1 MVDET
6 QEPISENPRESAH
19 QGGRLPAA
27 KKGRG
32 GKRPGAGAPKGNMN
46 ALKHGLRSKQ
56 FAQMGAIIARSP
68 AAQIALLRFAQISQH
83 EQMKADQAAENIV
96 REVITRGLRRGE
108 DRLRPGHERLIILPP
123 VDDRRSTKD
132 TFGSGVSTGPDAEH
146 GPAEKSDVPAADNQT
161 PDTPPTGNQPPDT
174 KSH

>member
-1 MVDET
+1 VDEN
-6 QEPISENPRESAH
+6 QNPISENQCKSV
-19 QGGRLPAA
+19 A
-27 KKGRG
+27 KKSGRG

-68 AAQIALLRFAQISQH
+68 AAQIALLRFAQKSQD
-83 EQMKADQAAENIV
+83 EQMKADQAAENIL
-96 REVITRGLRRGE
+96 REVITRGLQRGE
-108 DRLRPGHERLIILPP
+108 DRLRPGNERLIILPP

-132 TFGSGVSTGPDAEH
+132 APRSAESDAPDAEH
-146 GPAEKSDVPAADNQT
+146 APTEKSDVPATNNQT
-161 PDTPPTGNQPPDT
+161 PDTPPTTDQKSDT